1 MGTKVRL
8 FSETH
13 HKKIKKTARNDVIM
27 CVLRITMLICGLF
40 PVFDVFVP
48 RAYIYLYGA

>member
-1 MGTKVRL
+1 MGTKVRFFL
-8 FSETH
+8 ETH
-13 HKKIKKTARNDVIM
+13 HTKIKKTARNDVIM
-27 CVLRITMLICGLF
+27 CVLCITMLICGLF